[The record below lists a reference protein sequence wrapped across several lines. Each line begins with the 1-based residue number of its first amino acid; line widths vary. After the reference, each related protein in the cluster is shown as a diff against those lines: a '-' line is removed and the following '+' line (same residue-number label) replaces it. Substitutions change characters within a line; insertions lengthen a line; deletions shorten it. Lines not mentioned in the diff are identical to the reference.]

1 VKGND
6 DMTQAHDSARLAR
19 LGTEAV
25 RPDLRDLDQ
34 RSTADL
40 VRLALDEHHAVDAA
54 LEHAAPAMV
63 TAVDAVAER
72 MRRGGRLVY
81 LGAGTPGRLA
91 ALDAAECPPTY
102 GVDPGLVVALVAGGE
117 VGIVRSTESSEDEGD
132 AAVAGL
138 REIGVSERDAVV
150 GVTASGRTPYVVEG
164 LRAAR
169 AIGALT
175 VSVANNQDAESSS
188 VAEIAIEAPTGPELV
203 AGSTRLKAGTA
214 EKVVLNA
221 LSTLVMVRLGKT
233 FGNLMVDVAPGNEK
247 LRDRGRRIVQEA
259 TGADAE
265 QASQALAAADGSVKT
280 AVVML
285 LAGVPADEA
294 ARRLADGR
302 SVREAL
308 AAS

>member
-1 VKGND
+1 
-6 DMTQAHDSARLAR
+6 MTQAHDSARLAG

-25 RPDLRDLDQ
+25 RPDLRDLDE
-34 RSTADL
+34 RSTRDL

-54 LEHAAPAMV
+54 LEQAAPAIEA
-63 TAVDAVAER
+63 AVDAVAAR
-72 MRRGGRLVY
+72 MRRGGRLIY
-81 LGAGTPGRLA
+81 LGAGTPGRLG

-102 GVDPGLVVALVAGGE
+102 GTDPGLVVAVVAGGA
-117 VGIVRSTESSEDEGD
+117 VGVVRSTEQSEDEGA
-132 AAVAGL
+132 AAVAAL
-138 REIGVSERDAVV
+138 EEQKISEVDSVV
-150 GVTASGRTPYVVEG
+150 GITASGRTPYVVEG

-175 VSVANNQDAESSS
+175 VSIANNVDAESSS
-188 VAEIAIEAPTGPELV
+188 VAEIAIETPTGPELV

-214 EKVVLNA
+214 QKIVLNA

-247 LRDRGRRIVQEA
+247 LRDRGRRMVEA
-259 TGADAE
+259 ATAASSAE
-265 QASQALAAADGSVKT
+265 ASAALEAAGGSVKQ

-285 LAGVPADEA
+285 LADVSAEDAG
-294 ARRLADGR
+294 RRLADGR

>member
-1 VKGND
+1 
-6 DMTQAHDSARLAR
+6 MTQAHDSARLAG

-25 RPDLRDLDQ
+25 RPDLRDLDE
-34 RSTADL
+34 RSTSDL

-54 LEHAAPAMV
+54 LEQAAPAIEA
-63 TAVDAVAER
+63 AVDAVSAR
-72 MRRGGRLVY
+72 MRRGGRLIY
-81 LGAGTPGRLA
+81 LGAGTPGRLG

-102 GVDPGLVVALVAGGE
+102 GTDPDLVVAVVAGGA
-117 VGIVRSTESSEDEGD
+117 VGVVRSTEQSEDEGD
-132 AAVAGL
+132 AAVAALEEL
-138 REIGVSERDAVV
+138 RLTEVDSVV
-150 GVTASGRTPYVVEG
+150 GISASGRTPYVVEG

-175 VSVANNQDAESSS
+175 VSIANNEDAESSS
-188 VAEIAIEAPTGPELV
+188 VAEIAIETPTGPELV

-214 EKVVLNA
+214 QKIVLNA

-247 LRDRGRRIVQEA
+247 LRDRGRRIVEAA
-259 TGADAE
+259 TGASSADAS
-265 QASQALAAADGSVKT
+265 AALEAAGGSVKQ

-285 LAGVPADEA
+285 LADVSAEDAG
-294 ARRLADGR
+294 RRLAGGR

>member
-1 VKGND
+1 
-6 DMTQAHDSARLAR
+6 MTQAHDSARLAG

-25 RPDLRDLDQ
+25 RPDLRDLDE
-34 RSTADL
+34 RSTRDL

-54 LEHAAPAMV
+54 LEQAAPAIEA
-63 TAVDAVAER
+63 AVDAVAAR
-72 MRRGGRLVY
+72 MRRGGRLIY
-81 LGAGTPGRLA
+81 LGAGTPGRLG

-102 GVDPGLVVALVAGGE
+102 GTDPGLVVAVVAGGA
-117 VGIVRSTESSEDEGD
+117 VGVVRSTEQSEDEGD
-132 AAVAGL
+132 AAVAALEEL
-138 REIGVSERDAVV
+138 RISEVDSVV
-150 GVTASGRTPYVVEG
+150 GITASGRTPYVVEG

-175 VSVANNQDAESSS
+175 VSIANNLDAESSS
-188 VAEIAIEAPTGPELV
+188 VAEIAIETPTGPELV

-214 EKVVLNA
+214 QKIVLNA

-247 LRDRGRRIVQEA
+247 LRDRGRRIVEAA
-259 TGADAE
+259 TGASSADAS
-265 QASQALAAADGSVKT
+265 AALEAADGSVKQ

-285 LAGVPADEA
+285 LADVSAEDAG
-294 ARRLADGR
+294 RRLADGR

>member
-1 VKGND
+1 
-6 DMTQAHDSARLAR
+6 MTQAHDSARLAG

-25 RPDLRDLDQ
+25 RPDLRDLDE

-54 LEHAAPAMV
+54 LDQAAPALEA
-63 TAVDAVAER
+63 AVDAVSSR
-72 MRRGGRLVY
+72 MRRGGRLIY
-81 LGAGTPGRLA
+81 LGAGTPGRLG

-102 GVDPGLVVALVAGGE
+102 GTDPGLVVAVVAGGA
-117 VGIVRSTESSEDEGD
+117 VGVVRSTEHSEDEGG
-132 AAVAGL
+132 AAVAALEEL
-138 REIGVSERDAVV
+138 RISEVDSVV
-150 GVTASGRTPYVVEG
+150 GITASGRTPYVVEG

-169 AIGALT
+169 RIGALT
-175 VSVANNQDAESSS
+175 VSIANNEGAESSA
-188 VAEIAIEAPTGPELV
+188 VAEIAIETPTGPELV

-214 EKVVLNA
+214 QKIVLNA

-247 LRDRGRRIVQEA
+247 LRDRGRRIVEAA
-259 TGADAE
+259 TGASTDDAS
-265 QASQALAAADGSVKT
+265 AALVAADGSVKV

-285 LAGVPADEA
+285 LADVSAEDAG
-294 ARRLADGR
+294 RRLADGR

-308 AAS
+308 ALSGAR

>member
-1 VKGND
+1 
-6 DMTQAHDSARLAR
+6 MTQAHDSARLAG
-19 LGTEAV
+19 LGTESV
-25 RPDLRDLDQ
+25 RTDLRDLDE

-54 LEHAAPAMV
+54 LDQAAPSIV
-63 TAVDAVAER
+63 EAVDAVAAR
-72 MRRGGRLVY
+72 MRRGGRLIY
-81 LGAGTPGRLA
+81 LGAGTPGRIG

-102 GVDPGLVVALVAGGE
+102 GTDPDLVVAVVAGGA
-117 VGIVRSTESSEDEGD
+117 VGVVRSTEQSEDEGD
-132 AAVAGL
+132 AAVAAL
-138 REIGVSERDAVV
+138 EELKVSEVDAVV
-150 GVTASGRTPYVVEG
+150 GITASGRTPYVVEG

-169 AIGALT
+169 GVGALT
-175 VSVANNQDAESSS
+175 VSIANNEGAESSS
-188 VAEIAIEAPTGPELV
+188 VAEIAIETPTGPELV

-214 EKVVLNA
+214 QKIVLNA

-247 LRDRGRRIVQEA
+247 LRDRGRRIVEAA
-259 TGADAE
+259 TGASSADAT
-265 QASQALAAADGSVKT
+265 AALEAAEGSVKV

-285 LAGVPADEA
+285 LADVSAEDAG
-294 ARRLADGR
+294 RRLAEGR

>member
-1 VKGND
+1 
-6 DMTQAHDSARLAR
+6 MTQAHDSARLAG

-25 RPDLRDLDQ
+25 RPDLRDLDE
-34 RSTADL
+34 RPTREL

-54 LEHAAPAMV
+54 LERAAPAIES
-63 TAVDAVAER
+63 AVDAVASR
-72 MRRGGRLVY
+72 MRRGGRLIY
-81 LGAGTPGRLA
+81 LGAGTPGRLG

-102 GVDPGLVVALVAGGE
+102 GTDPDLVVAVVAGGA
-117 VGIVRSTESSEDEGD
+117 VGVVRSTEQSEDEGA
-132 AAVAGL
+132 AAVAAL
-138 REIGVSERDAVV
+138 EELKISEVDSVV
-150 GVTASGRTPYVVEG
+150 GITASGRTPYVVEG
-164 LRAAR
+164 LRSAR

-175 VSVANNQDAESSS
+175 VSIANNEDAESSS
-188 VAEIAIEAPTGPELV
+188 VAEIAIETPTGPELV

-214 EKVVLNA
+214 QKIVLNA

-247 LRDRGRRIVQEA
+247 LRDRGRRIVEAA
-259 TGADAE
+259 TGASSADAS
-265 QASQALAAADGSVKT
+265 AALAAADGSVKQ

-285 LAGVPADEA
+285 LADVSAEDAG
-294 ARRLADGR
+294 RRLAEGR

>member
-1 VKGND
+1 
-6 DMTQAHDSARLAR
+6 MTQAHDSARLAG

-25 RPDLRDLDQ
+25 RPDLRDLDE
-34 RSTADL
+34 RSTRDL

-54 LEHAAPAMV
+54 LEQAAPAIEA
-63 TAVDAVAER
+63 AVDAVAAR
-72 MRRGGRLVY
+72 MRRGGRLIY
-81 LGAGTPGRLA
+81 LGAGTPGRLG

-102 GVDPGLVVALVAGGE
+102 GTDPGLVVAVVAGGA
-117 VGIVRSTESSEDEGD
+117 VGVVRSTEQSEDEGD
-132 AAVAGL
+132 AALAALEEL
-138 REIGVSERDAVV
+138 RISEVDSVV
-150 GVTASGRTPYVVEG
+150 GITASGRTPYVVEG

-175 VSVANNQDAESSS
+175 VSIANNVDAESSS
-188 VAEIAIEAPTGPELV
+188 VAEIAIETPTGPELV

-214 EKVVLNA
+214 QKIVLNA

-247 LRDRGRRIVQEA
+247 LRDRGRRIVEAA
-259 TGADAE
+259 TGASSADAS
-265 QASQALAAADGSVKT
+265 AALEAADGSVKQ

-285 LAGVPADEA
+285 LADVSAEDAG
-294 ARRLADGR
+294 RRLADGR

>member
-1 VKGND
+1 
-6 DMTQAHDSARLAR
+6 MTQAHDSARLAQ

-25 RPDLRDLDQ
+25 RPDLRDLDE

-54 LEHAAPAMV
+54 LDQAAPALEA
-63 TAVDAVAER
+63 AVDAVSSR
-72 MRRGGRLVY
+72 MRRGGRLIY
-81 LGAGTPGRLA
+81 LGAGTPGRLG

-102 GVDPGLVVALVAGGE
+102 GTDPGLVVAVVAGGA
-117 VGIVRSTESSEDEGD
+117 VGVVRSTEHSEDEGG
-132 AAVAGL
+132 AAVAALEEL
-138 REIGVSERDAVV
+138 RISEVDSVV
-150 GVTASGRTPYVVEG
+150 GITASGRTPYVVEG

-169 AIGALT
+169 QIGALT
-175 VSVANNQDAESSS
+175 VSIANNEGSESSA
-188 VAEIAIEAPTGPELV
+188 VAEIAIETPTGPELV

-214 EKVVLNA
+214 QKIVLNA

-247 LRDRGRRIVQEA
+247 LRDRGRRIVEAA
-259 TGADAE
+259 TGASTDDAS
-265 QASQALAAADGSVKT
+265 AALVAADGSVKV

-285 LAGVPADEA
+285 LADVSAEDAG
-294 ARRLADGR
+294 RRLADGR

-308 AAS
+308 TGP

>member
-1 VKGND
+1 
-6 DMTQAHDSARLAR
+6 MTQAHDSARLAG

-25 RPDLRDLDQ
+25 RPDLSDLDE

-40 VRLALDEHHAVDAA
+40 VRLAIDEHHAVDAA
-54 LEHAAPAMV
+54 LEQAAPALEA
-63 TAVDAVAER
+63 AVDAVSAR

-102 GVDPGLVVALVAGGE
+102 GTDPDLVVAVFAGGA
-117 VGIVRSTESSEDEGD
+117 VGVARSTEHSEDEGD
-132 AAVAGL
+132 AAVAAL
-138 REIGVSERDAVV
+138 EELAITDADSVV

-164 LRAAR
+164 LRAAG
-169 AIGALT
+169 AAGALT
-175 VSVANNQDAESSS
+175 VSIANNEGAESSS
-188 VAEIAIEAPTGPELV
+188 VADIAIETPTGPELV

-214 EKVVLNA
+214 QKIVLNA

-233 FGNLMVDVAPGNEK
+233 FGNLMVDVVPGNEK
-247 LRDRGRRIVQEA
+247 LRDRGRRIVEAA
-259 TGADAE
+259 TGATAE
-265 QASQALAAADGSVKT
+265 ASSAALEAADGSVKV

-285 LAGVPADEA
+285 LAGVPAADA
-294 ARRLADGR
+294 VRRLADGR

-308 AAS
+308 AVP

>member
-1 VKGND
+1 
-6 DMTQAHDSARLAR
+6 MPE

-25 RPDLRDLDQ
+25 RPDLRDLDE

-54 LEHAAPAMV
+54 LDQAAPALEA
-63 TAVDAVAER
+63 AVDAVSSR
-72 MRRGGRLVY
+72 MRRGGRLIY
-81 LGAGTPGRLA
+81 LGAGTPGRLG

-102 GVDPGLVVALVAGGE
+102 GTDPGLVVAVVAGGA
-117 VGIVRSTESSEDEGD
+117 VGVVRSTEHSEDEGG
-132 AAVAGL
+132 AAVAALEEL
-138 REIGVSERDAVV
+138 RISEVDSVV
-150 GVTASGRTPYVVEG
+150 GITASGRTPYVVEG

-169 AIGALT
+169 QIGALT
-175 VSVANNQDAESSS
+175 VSIANNEGSESSA
-188 VAEIAIEAPTGPELV
+188 VAEIAIETPTGPELV

-214 EKVVLNA
+214 QKIVLNA

-247 LRDRGRRIVQEA
+247 LRDRGRRIVEAA
-259 TGADAE
+259 TGASTDDAS
-265 QASQALAAADGSVKT
+265 AALVAADGSVKV

-285 LAGVPADEA
+285 LADVSAEDAG
-294 ARRLADGR
+294 RRLADGR

-308 AAS
+308 TVP